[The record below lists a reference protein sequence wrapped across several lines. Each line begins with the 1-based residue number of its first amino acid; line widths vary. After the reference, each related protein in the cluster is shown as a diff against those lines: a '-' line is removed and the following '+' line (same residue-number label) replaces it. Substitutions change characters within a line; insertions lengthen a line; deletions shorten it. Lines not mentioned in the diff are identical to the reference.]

1 MLLDCL
7 IIFSF
12 PGRRTAAARS
22 SSSLDKLVIRSQS
35 IHLTVT
41 YTYKMRLVLF
51 RTRGAP
57 STAPL
62 RVGALHPDGQHVADI
77 SSAYADAGVPALSSM
92 RTFLELGAPAREVA
106 NRALSSSAYWRA
118 LEHVDLRAPIY
129 DPCVVPRVWTHALHA
144 GALRAHSHNPSP
156 CLQREGALRRHE
168 LRGPLLRAEPAA
180 PRRACDL

>member
-1 MLLDCL
+1 
-7 IIFSF
+7 
-12 PGRRTAAARS
+12 
-22 SSSLDKLVIRSQS
+22 
-35 IHLTVT
+35 
-41 YTYKMRLVLF
+41 MRLVLF

-129 DPCVVPRVWTHALHA
+129 DPCVCRSVRDARSARPRWRAASSLPQPIFPAYSEKVLCVGMNYADHCYEQNLPLPVEPVIFRSVGRAA
-144 GALRAHSHNPSP
+144 PVRPPLRARACP
-156 CLQREGALRRHE
+156 LT
-168 LRGPLLRAEPAA
+168 LLRFP
-180 PRRACDL
+180 PPCPLRASILQQVSH